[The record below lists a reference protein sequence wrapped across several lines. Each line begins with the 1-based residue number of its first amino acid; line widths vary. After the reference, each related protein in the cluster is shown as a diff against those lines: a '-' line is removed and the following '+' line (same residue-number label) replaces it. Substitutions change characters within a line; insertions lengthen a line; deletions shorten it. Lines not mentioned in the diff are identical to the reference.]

1 MFTLRDDSRMSSPTI
16 GVYYMS
22 TANSDRE
29 ENLKTADRRIERL
42 QQEYTERGYLVLINK
57 NFNAGVDLIIILR
70 KTGTVK
76 KVIEATN
83 YKAKWEYISDEKL
96 GRYIN
101 SLKFFDQLPNVE
113 KELVVSFEDNL
124 TDDQIKRLGQ
134 NKINVKIVGRQD

>member
-1 MFTLRDDSRMSSPTI
+1 MSSHTT
-16 GVYYMS
+16 GVVLYCIS
-22 TANSDRE
+22 ANSELED
-29 ENLKTADRRIERL
+29 NIKTADRRINKL
-42 QQEYTERGYLVLINK
+42 QAEYTERGYLVLINK
-57 NFNAGVDLIIILR
+57 NFNSGVDLIIILR

-96 GRYIN
+96 DRYIN

-124 TDDQIKRLGQ
+124 REDQIKKLGQ
-134 NKINVKIVGRQD
+134 NKINLKIVGRQD

>member
-1 MFTLRDDSRMSSPTI
+1 MSSLTTDVVLYCI
-16 GVYYMS
+16 S
-22 TANSDRE
+22 ANSERE
-29 ENLKTADRRIERL
+29 ENLRIADRRIERL

-57 NFNAGVDLIIILR
+57 NFNAGVDLIVILR